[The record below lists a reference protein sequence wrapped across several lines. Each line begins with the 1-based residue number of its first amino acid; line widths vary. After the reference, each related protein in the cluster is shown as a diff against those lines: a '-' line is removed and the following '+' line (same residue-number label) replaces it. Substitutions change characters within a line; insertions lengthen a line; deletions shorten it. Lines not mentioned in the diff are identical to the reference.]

1 MEITMS
7 ALTFFTNE
15 FATQAIKKES
25 PVIKQSFGQRFM
37 AALIASRQ
45 RQADIEIRKAMALHG
60 DKASVK
66 IDYAMLPFRGE

>member
-7 ALTFFTNE
+7 ALTFSTNE
-15 FATQAIKKES
+15 FAAQGIKKES
-25 PVIKQSFGQRFM
+25 PVIKKSFGQRFM

-45 RQADIEIRKAMALHG
+45 RQADIEIRKAMALYG
-60 DKASVK
+60 DKSAAK